1 VLSIKRGW
9 SNREPKTSIH
19 YDVFINHRGTDVKNT
34 LASHL
39 YYRLRDDGLRV
50 FFDKEEAQKGY
61 TINSV
66 VENAIRV
73 ASVHIAIF
81 SRHYAESEWCLD
93 ELVLM
98 VESKSVIIPVFYD
111 VKPLDIWRNRVDGMN
126 GVYAEALLILKDEKT
141 LDPETHQ
148 EKPRYDSHTIEIWK
162 NALMEVTGRNGF
174 KLENYDGDE
183 GHLVDDVVRAA
194 VKIKGTMQQNC

>member
-1 VLSIKRGW
+1 MESEARFLNRTHTSSISLFILSVAHAMSSATPTFASSSYATDKSAPTSIVAQTSRVDLKLFKRDEGWLVHDVVKHVLSIKRGW

-73 ASVHIAIF
+73 ASPF
-81 SRHYAESEWCLD
+81 FLD
-93 ELVLM
+93 TM
-98 VESKSVIIPVFYD
+98 P
-111 VKPLDIWRNRVDGMN
+111 NQN
-126 GVYAEALLILKDEKT
+126 GVWMSLYLWWS
-141 LDPETHQ
+141 PSQ
-148 EKPRYDSHTIEIWK
+148 
-162 NALMEVTGRNGF
+162 
-174 KLENYDGDE
+174 
-183 GHLVDDVVRAA
+183 
-194 VKIKGTMQQNC
+194 